1 MLNLKSISKVSIPLD
16 GSDLASSA
24 LPWATLISSAARA
37 SVHLV
42 GVLESEENQEN
53 RDLLLDY
60 LERTESELEKRTSK
74 VSIHTLEGNAPKE
87 IAEQARIEKSDLI
100 VMASH
105 SRTGVLTRLLG
116 SVSFW
121 VLRFTT
127 VPVMIV
133 KPESGDAT
141 VRKILYPVDG
151 STPSEEGLS
160 LAAGLSSILTIPLY
174 LFHVTESGYKAP
186 KHVECSMSALRE
198 LGTEVELIVRQGNPK
213 ERITELVNSESGI
226 LTVLGSETATGIDVV
241 KMGSVAEH
249 LFANTIMPTIVVPKK
264 PYPRY

>member
-1 MLNLKSISKVSIPLD
+1 MNLKSISKVSIPLD

-24 LPWATLISSAARA
+24 VPWATLITSAAKA

-42 GVLESEENQEN
+42 GVFESEVNQEN
-53 RDLLLDY
+53 RDLLLDH
-60 LERTESELEKRTSK
+60 LELTKAELEQRTSK
-74 VSIHTLEGNAPKE
+74 VSIHTFAGNAPKE
-87 IAEQARIEKSDLI
+87 IAEQARIENSDLI

-121 VLRFTT
+121 VLRFTST
-127 VPVMIV
+127 PVMIV
-133 KPESGDAT
+133 KPESGDAV
-141 VRKILYPVDG
+141 VRKILYPMDG
-151 STPSEEGLS
+151 RKSSEEGLS

-186 KHVECSMSALRE
+186 KHVESSMSALKK
-198 LGTEVELIVRQGNPK
+198 LGTDVELIVQQGNPK
-213 ERITELVNSESGI
+213 EQITELVNSESGI
-226 LTVLGSETATGIDVV
+226 LTVLGSETATGIDVA
-241 KMGSVAEH
+241 KKGSVAEH
-249 LFANTIMPTIVVPKK
+249 LFANTIMPTVVVPKK